1 MTKITILREAENYR
15 LVRDDQERY
24 AVVEVRN
31 GRVYSLNVK
40 NRAEAADTTAGM
52 IEVIGSDG
60 WGSEAAARRR
70 FRSIVRQERRLSEV
84 IW

>member
-1 MTKITILREAENYR
+1 MNITILREAENYR
-15 LVRDDQERY
+15 LIRDDQDRY

-40 NRAEAADTTAGM
+40 HRAEAEDTPAGM
-52 IEVIGSDG
+52 IEVIGDDG
-60 WGSEAAARRR
+60 WSPEAAARRR